1 MTEAT
6 KKTTRTRKASA
17 SKATTTV
24 KKTKA
29 VSLELP
35 RNALMFEILDLVS
48 RQRTAA
54 KKVEALQK
62 HSCQELQMLLIWNFD
77 ESISSVLPEGEVPYG
92 DPEDQ
97 LQYSGSLSES
107 LEEKAR
113 QMYTANDFSLGSAD
127 GNGRTTIRA
136 QAKNF
141 YHFLEGGNPGLSK
154 MRRESMFINLLQGL
168 HPLEA
173 ELVILAKDGL
183 IGDRYKITQEVVS
196 EAFPE
201 IKWGGRG

>member
-6 KKTTRTRKASA
+6 KKTTRARK
-17 SKATTTV
+17 TTSTKTAKV
-24 KKTKA
+24 SSTKKSP
-29 VSLELP
+29 SLELP
-35 RNALMFEILDLVS
+35 NNPFAFEVFDLAS
-48 RQRTAA
+48 RQRTKA
-54 KKVEALQK
+54 KKVEVLQK
-62 HSCQELQMLLIWNFD
+62 YSSKELQMILIWNFD
-77 ESISSVLPEGEVPYG
+77 ESVASLLPEGDVPYG

-97 LQYSGSLSES
+97 LQYSGSLTES
-107 LEEKAR
+107 IEEKSR
-113 QMYTANDFSLGSAD
+113 KMFSANDFSLGNAD

-141 YHFLEGGNPGLSK
+141 FHFIAGGNPGLSN
-154 MRRESMFINLLQGL
+154 MRRETMFINLLQGL

-173 ELVILAKDGL
+173 EIVALVKDGRL
-183 IGDRYKITQEVVS
+183 SEVYNINKEVVS